1 MVRWPFVI
9 LWRVTHFSKTAQ
21 PRTVP
26 NTDTGKTYLLMT
38 DERKCYFHSWSDNT
52 AAAQGYARVL
62 LASST
67 TTNQPRGGRTQWRCG
82 KCSVILVRNRNA
94 ESDFFLLM
102 VNWFNWFVWCLL
114 LFQKHLYDQPNY
126 KRWFFFLSHPVKIQN
141 SNANLICQLHLQLLR
156 LASRECPWD
165 EILKIKM
172 QWEQRRIGAEDE
184 IFERTIQFGEG
195 DVAELLKIRND
206 SVAALTVTVCPCKR
220 ELK

>member
-126 KRWFFFLSHPVKIQN
+126 KRCFFFITSCKNPKLQ
-141 SNANLICQLHLQLLR
+141 CQLDLSAAFTVVAFGFTRMSLG
-156 LASRECPWD
+156 WD
-165 EILKIKM
+165 IENKNAMRTKTHRSWGWDI
-172 QWEQRRIGAEDE
+172 WED
-184 IFERTIQFGEG
+184 
-195 DVAELLKIRND
+195 D
-206 SVAALTVTVCPCKR
+206 SVWRRWCGWAVKDPKWLCGCADCDCPCKR